1 MCAWERDIKPKE
13 PRVRLT
19 APPLLL
25 FPVLLHSSSPL
36 LLFFSPLSLCH
47 LTVNCTTGKFP
58 PGVTIKLLLFT
69 VKCSCI
75 QLHKTCA
82 YVYTSNHACKTH
94 FWRFRPIGASDLKRS
109 KPGCVWM
116 STFYEKINQKM
127 LCLFFFFFFSFR
139 QLLSLSETFYSLR
152 NKKHLILETWMRELE
167 FSRLR
172 IDLFSNSWSQ
182 TGM

>member
-127 LCLFFFFFFSFR
+127 LCLFFFFFF
-139 QLLSLSETFYSLR
+139 
-152 NKKHLILETWMRELE
+152 
-167 FSRLR
+167 FSPVAFTEWNFL
-172 IDLFSNSWSQ
+172 
-182 TGM
+182 